1 MPTDRVAVVTGSSR
15 GIGRAT
21 ALRLAADGAAVVV
34 NYRTDAVAAHQV
46 VTDIEARGGRA
57 VMARAD
63 AGDPKELGSL
73 LDTAERHYG
82 GVDVLVHNAGGF
94 VHGLLTAATD
104 DDYTHAFSLN
114 AHATFVAL
122 REAGRRLRDG
132 GRIVYV
138 SSAVTRMAPPGQ
150 ALYAASKAAGEQ
162 LIRSFARE
170 VGGRG
175 ITVNSVLP
183 GPTDTDTFAASPAPV
198 DALVAQTPLGRL
210 GEPEDIADVVGFFT
224 SDASR
229 WITGRPVLTR
239 RRVGPGQPHTAP
251 SAAEPTSLR
260 YFASTPLR

>member
-1 MPTDRVAVVTGSSR
+1 MLTERVAVVTGSSR

-21 ALRLAADGAAVVV
+21 ALRLAADGVAVVV
-34 NYRTDAVAAHQV
+34 NYRTDGEAAHRV
-46 VTDIEARGGRA
+46 VGEIEARGGRA

-63 AGDPKELGSL
+63 AGDPTELGTL
-73 LDTAERHYG
+73 LDTAERRYG
-82 GVDVLVHNAGGF
+82 GVDVLVHNAGSF

-122 REAGRRLRDG
+122 REAGQRLRDG

-138 SSAVTRMAPPGQ
+138 SSAVTRMSPPGQ

-162 LIRSFARE
+162 LIRGFARE
-170 VGGRG
+170 VGARG
-175 ITVNSVLP
+175 ITANSVLP

-210 GEPEDIADVVGFFT
+210 GEPEDIADAIVFFA
-224 SDASR
+224 SDAAR
-229 WITGRPVLTR
+229 WITGQSITVDGGL
-239 RRVGPGQPHTAP
+239 
-251 SAAEPTSLR
+251 S
-260 YFASTPLR
+260 